1 MRPAARVARRTLLAV
16 LPLAACSTWRV
27 RPTPAAEAAPGAS
40 LVRVTL
46 VGGRPVVLARAR
58 VAGDS
63 LVGEEG
69 TPPQRRAVAL
79 REVVR
84 VEGREFSPA
93 RTLGVGWLALNAVAG
108 VLLLVYLAG

>member
-27 RPTPAAEAAPGAS
+27 RPTPAAEAAPAAS
-40 LVRVTL
+40 LVWVTL

-63 LVGEEG
+63 LV
-69 TPPQRRAVAL
+69 RAVAL
-79 REVVR
+79 RDVAR

-108 VLLLVYLAG
+108 VLLLVYLVS